1 MDEDEYLSVVFLADR
16 RPMESPA
23 RGLLALSTVWEDEG
37 DLDPVYYQDRPVG
50 WKGPACCS
58 RCSARRGPLQA
69 HAEVPVRHLG
79 VLAADRN
86 CLPLRGRSVHG
97 LDEYEDAAGHFLAR
111 AGLSG

>member
-16 RPMESPA
+16 HTMESPA
-23 RGLLALSTVWEDEG
+23 RGLLALSTVGEDEG
-37 DLDPVYYQDRPVG
+37 DLDPVYYQDQPVG
-50 WKGPACCS
+50 RKGPA
-58 RCSARRGPLQA
+58 RRALCRP